1 MALKPRE
8 PRQKVLIKARMRIG
22 ASWADACIL
31 NLSSRGMLVQS
42 GAAPQR
48 GNYLEIRRGRHVVVA
63 RVIWSCDEH
72 FGVETQATVSAEEL
86 IWEID
91 NCSTVTRPVAAERR
105 AAPRFSEKSEASRQR
120 GRVFEFGSLALFGI
134 ASAFLLFATVDELL
148 GRPLS
153 ELEAALLRGQAHH
166 H

>member
-8 PRQKVLIKARMRIG
+8 PRQKVLIKARMRVG

-42 GAAPQR
+42 GSAPQR

-63 RVIWSCDEH
+63 RVVWSFDER
-72 FGVETQATVSAEEL
+72 FGVETQQSVSAEDL
-86 IWEID
+86 IRETD
-91 NCSTVTRPVAAERR
+91 NSSTATRPVAEERR
-105 AAPRFSEKSEASRQR
+105 VAPRYGEKSEARRQR

-134 ASAFLLFATVDELL
+134 ASAFLLFATVHELL

-153 ELEAALLRGQAHH
+153 ALEAALLEAQAGQH
-166 H
+166 

>member
-8 PRQKVLIKARMRIG
+8 PRQKVLIKARMRVG
-22 ASWADACIL
+22 VSWADACIL

-42 GAAPQR
+42 GWAPQR
-48 GNYLEIRRGRHVVVA
+48 GNYLEIRRGLHVVVA
-63 RVIWSCDEH
+63 RVIWACDGR
-72 FGVETQATVSAEEL
+72 FGVETQEPVSAEEL
-86 IWEID
+86 IREID
-91 NCSTVTRPVAAERR
+91 NSSAPTRPAAVERR
-105 AAPRFSEKSEASRQR
+105 AVPRFSERSEASRQR

-153 ELEAALLRGQAHH
+153 ALEAALLQGQAGRH
-166 H
+166 